1 MNPASGP
8 SASDYDKTFLILL
21 LAHLPVTALLAPIG
35 YGTHSFAIAASLLN
49 GVFIIVA
56 YLLTRQTRLFRVLSV
71 IALMTYSAI
80 LIQAQLGRLE
90 MHFHIFVALA
100 LTLLY
105 RDWLVPVVGAGL
117 IAVHHVVLTVLQL
130 SEVTLGG
137 MPVMI
142 YASECSWSVTF
153 LHALFVVLET
163 VGLVY
168 FARIMAIEKRSD
180 EQLRGMIHTMVA
192 DRNLVVSVE
201 GDSVTMQ
208 QANELADTFNRLIGF
223 LQREN
228 ARLVE
233 HTSTLSQL
241 SAQARE
247 SFETQ
252 RGYGDRVA
260 AASEEMAQRSD
271 ELVSI
276 SGTLQEQIRD
286 FRTG

>member
-100 LTLLY
+100 LMLLY

-208 QANELADTFNRLIGF
+208 QAIELADTFNRLIGF

-233 HTSTLSQL
+233 HTSDLVATFERAGQYFGQAAGADPRLQDRLSRLLRGAVTSATLS
-241 SAQARE
+241 
-247 SFETQ
+247 
-252 RGYGDRVA
+252 G
-260 AASEEMAQRSD
+260 
-271 ELVSI
+271 
-276 SGTLQEQIRD
+276 
-286 FRTG
+286 

>member
-1 MNPASGP
+1 
-8 SASDYDKTFLILL
+8 
-21 LAHLPVTALLAPIG
+21 
-35 YGTHSFAIAASLLN
+35 
-49 GVFIIVA
+49 VFIIAA

-100 LTLLY
+100 LMLLY

-208 QANELADTFNRLIGF
+208 QAIELADTFNRLIGF

-233 HTSTLSQL
+233 HTSDLVATFERAGQYFGHAAGADPRLQDRLSRLLRGAVTSATLS
-241 SAQARE
+241 
-247 SFETQ
+247 
-252 RGYGDRVA
+252 G
-260 AASEEMAQRSD
+260 
-271 ELVSI
+271 
-276 SGTLQEQIRD
+276 
-286 FRTG
+286 

>member
-1 MNPASGP
+1 M
-8 SASDYDKTFLILL
+8 
-21 LAHLPVTALLAPIG
+21 
-35 YGTHSFAIAASLLN
+35 
-49 GVFIIVA
+49 FIIAA

-100 LTLLY
+100 LMLLY

-180 EQLRGMIHTMVA
+180 EQPRGMIHTMVA

-233 HTSTLSQL
+233 HTSDLVATFERAGQYFGQAAGADPRLQDRLSRLLRGAVTSATLS
-241 SAQARE
+241 
-247 SFETQ
+247 
-252 RGYGDRVA
+252 G
-260 AASEEMAQRSD
+260 
-271 ELVSI
+271 
-276 SGTLQEQIRD
+276 
-286 FRTG
+286 